1 MGFGLYASPDYV
13 AAHGAPAS
21 AGELRDHRVID
32 WLDGFP
38 ENAVVLWLRRQIGDN
53 IPVFSTN
60 PASARLAAAR
70 MGVGI
75 ALVPCMVAEN
85 LSGVV
90 RLLPDEPIPGVD
102 LWLLVH
108 RDLVRL
114 AQVDRKSTRLN
125 SSH

>member
-90 RLLPDEPIPGVD
+90 RLLPE
-102 LWLLVH
+102 
-108 RDLVRL
+108 
-114 AQVDRKSTRLN
+114 DRKSVVEGN
-125 SSH
+125 SLSVRVDLGGPRTIQNKKP

>member
-1 MGFGLYASPDYV
+1 MLNLSRREADVAIRLARPDQGDLSIRKIGTMGFGLYASPDYV

-38 ENAVVLWLRRQIGDN
+38 ENAVVLWLRRQLGDN

-70 MGVGI
+70 PGDRLPLG
-75 ALVPCMVAEN
+75 PCIGAIGREAGWGKELKM
-85 LSGVV
+85 
-90 RLLPDEPIPGVD
+90 
-102 LWLLVH
+102 
-108 RDLVRL
+108 
-114 AQVDRKSTRLN
+114 
-125 SSH
+125 